1 MAIIAANGLARDFT
15 SRKRTV
21 HAVRGV
27 DITVEEGEIVG
38 FLGPNGAGKTTT
50 LRMLTTLL
58 RPTAGT
64 ATVAGADL
72 LGDPL
77 GVRKRIGFV
86 PQAIGQTQGGTSD
99 NSLVIEELLDQ
110 GQAYRVGREETRRRA
125 AQLIEQLDLGG
136 LDQRFVKTL
145 SGGQRRRL
153 EIALGLVHQP
163 PLVFLD
169 EPTTGLD
176 PQSRSN
182 MWEHIRRLRSELGTT
197 VFLTTHYL
205 DEADALC
212 DRLFVIDHGVIV
224 AVGTPDEL
232 KRRVSGDVVTLSVN
246 SASNHSASN
255 HSASNHS
262 ASNHSASNH
271 GAADHGAAGR
281 DGTAAARAL
290 LADSPVTR
298 EIAVTDGSLRLTVE
312 HGEEALPVLL
322 RTLDSAGITMSAISL
337 SRPTLD
343 DVFLTLTGR
352 SLRDDSP
359 GDARGQAEGGE
370 PELAGTAAAG
380 KE

>member
-1 MAIIAANGLARDFT
+1 MAIIAAKGLARDFT

-99 NSLVIEELLDQ
+99 NSLVSEELLDQ
-110 GQAYRVGREETRRRA
+110 GQAYRIGREETRRRA

-224 AVGTPDEL
+224 AAGTPDEL
-232 KRRVSGDVVTLSVN
+232 KRRVSGDVVTLSVS
-246 SASNHSASN
+246 SAA
-255 HSASNHS
+255 
-262 ASNHSASNH
+262 NH
-271 GAADHGAAGR
+271 GA
-281 DGTAAARAL
+281 TEAARAL
-290 LADSPVTR
+290 LTDSPVTR

-322 RTLDSAGITMSAISL
+322 RTLDGAGITMSAISL

-359 GDARGQAEGGE
+359 AAARDQAEGGE
-370 PELAGTAAAG
+370 PELAGAGAAG

>member
-1 MAIIAANGLARDFT
+1 MAIIEARGLARDFT

-27 DITVEEGEIVG
+27 DITVEEGEVVG

-72 LGDPL
+72 LRDPL

-110 GQAYRVGREETRRRA
+110 GTAYRIGREETRRRA
-125 AQLIEQLDLGG
+125 AALIEQLDLGG
-136 LDQRFVKTL
+136 LDQRYVKTL

-232 KRRVSGDVVTLSVN
+232 KRRISGDVVTLSVN
-246 SASNHSASN
+246 VPLTTRRRGGADA
-255 HSASNHS
+255 ARGL
-262 ASNHSASNH
+262 ARGPRDRGGRRVA
-271 GAADHGAAGR
+271 AADRGARRAGAAG
-281 DGTAAARAL
+281 AAADAGRRGHHDERDQPVPADPGRRVPHAHRAL
-290 LADSPVTR
+290 AAGRLARQR
-298 EIAVTDGSLRLTVE
+298 ECRRDAGDG
-312 HGEEALPVLL
+312 
-322 RTLDSAGITMSAISL
+322 
-337 SRPTLD
+337 
-343 DVFLTLTGR
+343 
-352 SLRDDSP
+352 
-359 GDARGQAEGGE
+359 GDGE
-370 PELAGTAAAG
+370 PELAGAGTAG